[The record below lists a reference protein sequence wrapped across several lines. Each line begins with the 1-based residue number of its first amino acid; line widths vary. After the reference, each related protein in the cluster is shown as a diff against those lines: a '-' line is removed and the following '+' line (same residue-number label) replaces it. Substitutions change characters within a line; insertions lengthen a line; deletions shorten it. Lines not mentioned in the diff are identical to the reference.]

1 MQSKNKKSLSSAER
15 DHIEKV
21 KNLPCSV
28 CDRPGISEAHHIKQ
42 DQPYLC
48 VALCQD
54 CHTGSHNGIHGRQS
68 IWKVMRMDEYDALA
82 VTLRRILC

>member
-1 MQSKNKKSLSSAER
+1 MNKSYSKREREHLSAIKS
-15 DHIEKV
+15 
-21 KNLPCSV
+21 LPCSV
-28 CDRPGISEAHHIKQ
+28 CDAAAPSAAHHIKQ

-54 CHTGSHNGIHGRQS
+54 CHQGSHNGIHGQQS

-82 VTLRRILC
+82 VTLRRLLA